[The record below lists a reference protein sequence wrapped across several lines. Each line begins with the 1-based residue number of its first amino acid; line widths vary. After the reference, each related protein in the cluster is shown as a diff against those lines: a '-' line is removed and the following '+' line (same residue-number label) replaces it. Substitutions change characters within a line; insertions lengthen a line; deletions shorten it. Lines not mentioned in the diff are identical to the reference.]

1 MNKKQIIASWVVVII
16 ILMIFGLKFTN
27 YLDNDDKHHTQ
38 TYTSG
43 LSLYEFNIGYS
54 IVSSS
59 LVMGKMETILKEQKG
74 IEPYL
79 LIVLAT
85 NKVQFIM
92 AMILIGLVLVRTF
105 KNRL

>member
-1 MNKKQIIASWVVVII
+1 MNKKQIIASWVVVAI

-27 YLDNDDKHHTQ
+27 YLDKDEKLHIQ

-54 IVSSS
+54 IISSS
-59 LVMGKMETILKEQKG
+59 LVMGKVETILKEQKG

-85 NKVQFIM
+85 NKYQFII